1 MIGLR
6 IRTLLGGML
15 LAGGLVSGSWADSAP
30 EAFSQQR
37 LDAFGAAMAEEVQ
50 QGRIAGIAGRG
61 RRIRHGR
68 YDNGRRIQKPAARVL
83 DHLCDRRSGR
93 IGIFKQ
99 QPRAVAEFQERVEQ
113 AASSAG

>member
-50 QGRIAGIAGRG
+50 QG
-61 RRIRHGR
+61 
-68 YDNGRRIQKPAARVL
+68 
-83 DHLCDRRSGR
+83 
-93 IGIFKQ
+93 
-99 QPRAVAEFQERVEQ
+99 
-113 AASSAG
+113 